1 MSQDIDK
8 RIERAIRSV
17 ASKKAEMDRWEEE
30 WKERERRRG
39 IRAAAARA
47 KRADV
52 ACTVIPAATRVA
64 EPAAKPGRKLWRRPF
79 FWISTGAAVMLILI
93 AGISFTWFS
102 DNAPEKNTYD
112 MVPRDRNSSHSPL
125 GSSETPVE
133 ATAPE
138 ESEYDEPV
146 YANEA
151 PPEAAPAESEP
162 EPEPA
167 VVFRGGSTDFA
178 EIARLMESGK
188 PDKALILI
196 DEALADTVIDPDMTP
211 ERIEYQRGLIA
222 DQRYELLWLKI
233 NALYESGKR
242 DEAVDLL
249 KTYCRTEGEHQK
261 EAKALLKKIKK

>member
-1 MSQDIDK
+1 MSEDIDK

-30 WKERERRRG
+30 WKERERRR
-39 IRAAAARA
+39 AAAPPA
-47 KRADV
+47 KSADV
-52 ACTVIPAATRVA
+52 AYTVSPTAMLVA
-64 EPAAKPGRKLWRRPF
+64 KPAAKPGRKLWRRPF

-102 DNAPEKNTYD
+102 YNAPEKNTYD
-112 MVPRDRNSSHSPL
+112 MVPRDRNSSPSPL

-133 ATAPE
+133 AAAPDE
-138 ESEYDEPV
+138 PEYDEAEPV
-146 YANEA
+146 AAA
-151 PPEAAPAESEP
+151 PPEAAPAES
-162 EPEPA
+162 EPA
-167 VVFRGGSTDFA
+167 VVFRGGSTDFS
-178 EIARLMESGK
+178 EIVGLMESEK

-233 NALYESGKR
+233 NALYESGR
-242 DEAVDLL
+242 HAEAVDLL

>member
-1 MSQDIDK
+1 MSEDIDK

-30 WKERERRRG
+30 WKERARRRG
-39 IRAAAARA
+39 IHAAAALA

-52 ACTVIPAATRVA
+52 ACTVIPAAMRVA
-64 EPAAKPGRKLWRRPF
+64 KPSAKPGRKLWRRPF

-133 ATAPE
+133 AAAPDE
-138 ESEYDEPV
+138 LEYDQAEPV
-146 YANEA
+146 AEA

-162 EPEPA
+162 A
-167 VVFRGGSTDFA
+167 VVFRGGSTDFS
-178 EIARLMESGK
+178 EIVGLMESGK

-211 ERIEYQRGLIA
+211 DRIEYQRGLIA

-233 NALYESGKR
+233 NALYESGR
-242 DEAVDLL
+242 HAEAVDLL